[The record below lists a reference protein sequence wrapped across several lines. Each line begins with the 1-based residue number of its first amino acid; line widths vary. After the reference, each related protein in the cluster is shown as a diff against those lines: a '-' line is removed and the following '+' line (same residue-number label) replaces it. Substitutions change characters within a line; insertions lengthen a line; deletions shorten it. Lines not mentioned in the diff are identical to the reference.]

1 MKKMESKM
9 IDYDKTLEKFFKQCI
24 VYLEKRAET
33 AKDKYIQK
41 DIFDAIWAVRTI
53 ADAPMKYADYNVRVK
68 AGLESHSVVDGFMAG
83 TRDNS
88 AFLLYNKVL
97 WNMGKLISQY
107 SWEREEAQ
115 KVLLE
120 ALKVM
125 EYKNSTNFLKDLI
138 FPFKSAEA
146 FAVKVKQK

>member
-1 MKKMESKM
+1 M

-24 VYLEKRAET
+24 VYLKKRAET

-41 DIFDAIWAVRTI
+41 DISDAIRTVQTI
-53 ADAPMKYADYNVRVK
+53 SDNPRQYADYNVRVK
-68 AGLESHSVVDGFMAG
+68 AGLESHAVVDGFMAG

-97 WNMGKLISQY
+97 WNMGKLSSQY

-120 ALKVM
+120 ALKVI

-138 FPFKSAEA
+138 FPFKSPEA

>member
-1 MKKMESKM
+1 M

-24 VYLEKRAET
+24 VYLKKRAET

-41 DIFDAIWAVRTI
+41 DISDAIRTVQTI
-53 ADAPMKYADYNVRVK
+53 SDNPRQYADYNVRVK

-88 AFLLYNKVL
+88 AYLVYNRVLNIIPFLY
-97 WNMGKLISQY
+97 SQY
-107 SWEREEAQ
+107 SWEREKAQ
-115 KVLLE
+115 ESLLN
-120 ALKVM
+120 AVKTM

>member
-1 MKKMESKM
+1 M

-41 DIFDAIWAVRTI
+41 DIFDAIWTVQTI
-53 ADAPMKYADYNVRVK
+53 SDNPRQYADYNVRVK
-68 AGLESHSVVDGFMAG
+68 AGLESHAVVDGFMAG

-88 AFLLYNKVL
+88 AYLVYNRVLNIIPFLY
-97 WNMGKLISQY
+97 SQY
-107 SWEREEAQ
+107 SWEREKAQ
-115 KVLLE
+115 ESLLN
-120 ALKVM
+120 AVKTM

-138 FPFKSAEA
+138 FPFKSPEA